1 MKDNFIHV
9 VFVIDES
16 GSMTTSQSDVIGG
29 FKRVVDEQKAVKDG
43 TCAVSLFKF
52 SDKVTEVYRGKDV
65 NEVEY
70 LDEHTY
76 APGGMTAMN
85 DGIGVAI
92 DNIGKWLDGMK
103 ESEKPE
109 KNLVVIMTDGME
121 NASREYTGERIRE
134 MIKHQEE
141 KYSWSFMY
149 LGTDITDAQAAVD
162 LGIKSRGFSS
172 RANVSSNYATVSL
185 ALSSYR
191 TTSGSCATKCM
202 ALAESIDTSLDTMN
216 SNYEKETGTK
226 IENND
231 QDV

>member
-121 NASREYTGERIRE
+121 NASREP
-134 MIKHQEE
+134 
-141 KYSWSFMY
+141 
-149 LGTDITDAQAAVD
+149 
-162 LGIKSRGFSS
+162 
-172 RANVSSNYATVSL
+172 ANAF
-185 ALSSYR
+185 A
-191 TTSGSCATKCM
+191 K
-202 ALAESIDTSLDTMN
+202 
-216 SNYEKETGTK
+216 
-226 IENND
+226 
-231 QDV
+231 

>member
-1 MKDNFIHV
+1 MKENFIHV
-9 VFVIDES
+9 CFVVDES
-16 GSMTTSQSDVIGG
+16 GSMMMSQSDVIGG
-29 FKRVVDEQKAVKDG
+29 FKRVIDEQKAVKDG

-70 LDEHTY
+70 LNESTY

-109 KNLVVIMTDGME
+109 KNLIVIMTDGME
-121 NASREYTGERIRE
+121 NASKEYTGERIRE
-134 MIKHQEE
+134 MIKHQED
-141 KYSWSFMY
+141 KYSWTFMY
-149 LGTDITDAQAAVD
+149 LGTDITDAKAAVD
-162 LGIKSRGFSS
+162 LGIKYRGFSS
-172 RANVSSNYATVSL
+172 RKDVSANYLSVSSVVTA
-185 ALSSYR
+185 YR
-191 TTSGSCATKCM
+191 NTSGSYETKCC
-202 ALAESIDTSLDTMN
+202 ALAENLDNSLTAMN
-216 SNYEKETGTK
+216 SKYETETGTK

-231 QDV
+231 KDA